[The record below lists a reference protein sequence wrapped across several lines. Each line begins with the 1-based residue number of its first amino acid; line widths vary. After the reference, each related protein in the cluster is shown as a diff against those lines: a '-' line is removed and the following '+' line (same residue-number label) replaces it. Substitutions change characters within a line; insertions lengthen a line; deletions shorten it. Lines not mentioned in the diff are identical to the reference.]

1 MMIPYDNL
9 REVLDA
15 HGGDDSLS
23 RVFRCRDGRRSTRH
37 DCTHVALRSYSAA
50 FLVPGQW
57 RDLRPCRRWAP
68 LLLEVEER

>member
-1 MMIPYDNL
+1 MMFPYDNL
-9 REVLDA
+9 SEVLDA

-50 FLVPGQW
+50 FLVPGSGGTFGPAAGG
-57 RDLRPCRRWAP
+57 LRYM
-68 LLLEVEER
+68 LEVEEK